1 LGKSCGGNPHDK
13 AIISATGTPHSDHPV
28 YHPKNAADLQSDS
41 YFWSQDSAGRWVSY
55 DFIEMRVAVTHYIL
69 RSNSDSAGGRH
80 LRSWV
85 IEGSEDGGKW
95 IEMDRREN
103 DGSLNGAKS
112 IGSFEVRNVIE
123 CRYVRIRPTG
133 PNWQGN
139 NQLYFQAFDLFG
151 GLRVPNSMKLT

>member
-1 LGKSCGGNPHDK
+1 LVKSCGGNPHDK
-13 AIISATGTPHSDHPV
+13 AIICATGTPLNTTSEFYPHNV
-28 YHPKNAADLQSDS
+28 ADLQTDS
-41 YFWSQDSAGRWVSY
+41 YFYSQNATDRWMGY
-55 DFIEMRVAVTHYIL
+55 DFKDMRIAVTHYIL
-69 RSNSDSAGGRH
+69 RSNGDSAGGRH

-95 IEMDRREN
+95 VEVDRREN
-103 DGSLNGAKS
+103 DGSLNGSKS
-112 IGSFEVRNVIE
+112 IGSFQVRNVIE

-139 NQLYFQAFDLFG
+139 NHLYFQAFDLFG